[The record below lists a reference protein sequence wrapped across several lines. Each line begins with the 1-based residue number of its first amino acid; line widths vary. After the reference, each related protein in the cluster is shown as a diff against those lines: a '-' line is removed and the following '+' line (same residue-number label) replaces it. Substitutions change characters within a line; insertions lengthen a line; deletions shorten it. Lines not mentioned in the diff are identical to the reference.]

1 MPLYFVL
8 TLILAFL
15 PTTAQAQAG
24 RSAAKDTL
32 WLVPHTHWE
41 GAVFKTREEYLE
53 IGLPHIVR
61 ALTLLKAHPEYRFAL
76 DQVCY
81 VKPFLERYPE
91 EEAAFRKFIAEGR
104 LQLVGGIDTMHD
116 NNMPGGESIVH
127 QMLYGKGYYRKKLGV
142 DVKVGWALDTFGHNA
157 QMPQLLKLGGYQSY
171 WFRRGVPTMDLPAE
185 FLWKGIDGTE
195 IPAFWMAYS
204 YGLFWGSP
212 RNLLEFT
219 AFFRERFDVLTRHAR
234 GPNRVGLAGADVS
247 EPEEHLPV
255 LLNEFN
261 AAKDAPFAVR
271 FAVPTDFEAIAEQRG
286 NRPVVT
292 GEMNPV
298 FQGIY
303 SSRIEVK
310 QWTRLMESLL
320 TAAEKLSS
328 LTKGLG
334 FLDGQPDLDDA
345 WEPVLFNQAHDLA
358 SGVMVDK
365 VFTDS
370 LRGFEYS
377 KQRVD
382 MIIEDQLATLF
393 AQIDTRGEGTPIVVF
408 NPLGWS
414 RSDVAELNVSFSER
428 GVTDFTLV
436 DASDRSVPV
445 QILEA
450 QRNGDGTLKT
460 AKIAFIAR
468 DVPAL
473 GHAVHHLIPKRG
485 VPSVGE
491 IPPAS
496 GNMARYSASH
506 QDVQSIEND
515 LYRATFNLWTGEMKS
530 LVVKNGGWE
539 VLSGSGNVVA
549 AEYDGGDFWEL
560 YGLLN
565 GGRALAMN
573 TRHGVPAKAQLSSQW
588 VGGNGLVRSGPVFS
602 EYAVTHP
609 LGSNNFETSVRLYT
623 GIRRIDINTQIL
635 NNDRFLR
642 YRVLFPTSIQNGKAF
657 HEIPFGAI
665 ERKQGIEFPAQNWID
680 FSDGRRGLTLLNRGL
695 PGNNVADGTL
705 LLSLMRSS
713 KLLLYPTVGG
723 FDPSVSSDSGLE
735 LGKRLRFQYSLVP
748 HAGGWQEARTF
759 RDGMELNHPLI
770 VRKAAPH
777 AGVLSKRWGLLEVS
791 NPNLVVSALKPGRDG
806 NLILRLYEATGSA
819 TSGARVK
826 LAPGLTSVSEVNLME
841 DDLKPIPIRTDSFQF
856 DVRVYE
862 IKTFKLK
869 IKQMAKPLSAVE
881 LGCDWCRPYRPVGC
895 VTPFDAPPAADDLVR

>member
-1 MPLYFVL
+1 MRLRLLPLIS
-8 TLILAFL
+8 LILLAPYL
-15 PTTAQAQAG
+15 NAQQNV
-24 RSAAKDTL
+24 AAPKDTL

-91 EEAAFRKFIAEGR
+91 EEAAFRKFVSEGR

-127 QMLYGKGYYRKKLGV
+127 QLLYGKGYYRKKLGV
-142 DVKVGWALDTFGHNA
+142 DIKVGWALDTFGHNG
-157 QMPQLLKLGGYQSY
+157 QMPQLLRLAGIQSY
-171 WFRRGVPTMDLPAE
+171 WFRRGVPSMDLPAE
-185 FLWKGIDGTE
+185 FMWKGIDGTE

-204 YGLFWGSP
+204 YGMFWGSP
-212 RNLLEFT
+212 SNLLEFT
-219 AFFRERFDVLTRHAR
+219 GFFRERFDVLTRHAR

-247 EPEEHLPV
+247 EPEEHLP
-255 LLNEFN
+255 LLVKEFN
-261 AAKDAPFAVR
+261 AAKDAPFTVR
-271 FAVPTDFEAIAEQRG
+271 FAVPTDFEAIADKRG

-310 QWTRLMESLL
+310 QRTRMMEYLL

-328 LTKGLG
+328 LATGLE
-334 FLDGQPDLDDA
+334 LTDSQPDLEDA

-365 VFTDS
+365 VFEDS
-370 LRGFEYS
+370 IRGFDYS
-377 KQRVD
+377 RQRANG
-382 MIIEDQLATLF
+382 IIDDQLDKLLSK
-393 AQIDTRGEGTPIVVF
+393 IDTRGNGTPIVVF

-414 RSDVAELNVSFSER
+414 RSDIAEINVSFSER
-428 GVTDFTLV
+428 GVTDFSLV
-436 DASDRSVPV
+436 EPGGKFVPI
-445 QILEA
+445 QTLEA
-450 QRNGDGTLKT
+450 QRNGDGSLKT
-460 AKIAFIAR
+460 SRIAFIAR

-473 GHAVHHLIPKRG
+473 GYTVYHLVSKRG
-485 VPSVGE
+485 QPSVGE
-491 IPPAS
+491 IPPAN
-496 GNMARYSASH
+496 GNMTRYSASH

-530 LVVKNGGWE
+530 LVVKEGGWE
-539 VLSGSGNVVA
+539 VLNGSGNVVA
-549 AEYDGGDFWEL
+549 AEHDGGDFWEL

-573 TRHGVPAKAQLSSQW
+573 TKHGVPTKAQLSSQW
-588 VGGNGLVRSGPVFS
+588 VGGNGSVRNGPVFS
-602 EYAVTHP
+602 EYNVMHP
-609 LGSNNFETSVRLYT
+609 LGNNNFETTVRLYS
-623 GIRRIDINTQIL
+623 GLRRIDINTQIL

-665 ERKQGIEFPAQNWID
+665 ERKEGIEYPAQNWID
-680 FSDGRRGLTLLNRGL
+680 YGDGRRGLTLLNRGL

-705 LLSLMRSS
+705 LLSLMRSA
-713 KLLLYPTVGG
+713 KLLRYPTVGG
-723 FDPSVSSDSGLE
+723 FDPTVSSDTGLE
-735 LGKRLRFQYSLVP
+735 LGKQLRFQYSLVP
-748 HAGGWQEARTF
+748 HSGSWQEARTF
-759 RDGMELNHPLI
+759 RDGLELNHPLM
-770 VRKAAPH
+770 VRKATTHPGAL
-777 AGVLSKRWGLLEVS
+777 GKRWGLLEVS

-806 NLILRLYEATGSA
+806 SLILRLYEATGAAASNV
-819 TSGARVK
+819 RIK
-826 LAPGLTSVSEVNLME
+826 LSPGLTSVAEVNLME
-841 DDLKPIPIRTDSFQF
+841 DELKFVPVQGDRFQF
-856 DVRVYE
+856 DARGYE
-862 IKTFKLK
+862 IKTFRLN
-869 IKQMAKPLSAVE
+869 IKPLT
-881 LGCDWCRPYRPVGC
+881 RM
-895 VTPFDAPPAADDLVR
+895 

>member
-1 MPLYFVL
+1 MALYVL
-8 TLILAFL
+8 LMLILVLFPA
-15 PTTAQAQAG
+15 TADAQASRQAT
-24 RSAAKDTL
+24 KDTL

-61 ALTLLKAHPEYRFAL
+61 ALTLLKAHAEYRFAL
-76 DQVCY
+76 DQVSY

-91 EEAAFRKFIAEGR
+91 EEAAFRKFVVEGR

-127 QMLYGKGYYRKKLGV
+127 QMLYGKGYYREKLGV
-142 DVKVGWALDTFGHNA
+142 DVKVGWALDTFGHNG

-195 IPAFWMAYS
+195 IPAFWLAYS

-219 AFFRERFDVLTRHAR
+219 GFFRERFDALTRHAR
-234 GPNRVGLAGADVS
+234 GTDRVGLAGADVS

-255 LLNEFN
+255 LLKEFN
-261 AAKDAPFAVR
+261 AAKDSPFSVR
-271 FAVPTDFEAIAEQRG
+271 FAVPTDFETVAEKRG
-286 NRPVVT
+286 NRPVVS

-320 TAAEKLSS
+320 TAAEKLSA

-334 FLDGQPDLDDA
+334 FTDKQPDIDDA

-365 VFTDS
+365 VFSDS

-377 KQRVD
+377 KQRTD
-382 MIIEDQLATLF
+382 TIIEDQLDKLL
-393 AQIDTRGEGTPIVVF
+393 AQIDTRGDGTPIVVF

-414 RSDVAELNVSFSER
+414 RSDIAELNVSFSER
-428 GVTDFTLV
+428 GVRDFSLV
-436 DASDRSVPV
+436 DSGNKPIPV

-450 QRNGDGTLKT
+450 QRNGDGSLKT

-468 DVPAL
+468 DAPAL
-473 GHAVHHLIPKRG
+473 GYSVHHLISKRG
-485 VPSVGE
+485 QPSVGE
-491 IPPAS
+491 IPPAT

-530 LVVKNGGWE
+530 LIVKDGGWE
-539 VLSGSGNVVA
+539 VLGGSGNVVA
-549 AEYDGGDFWEL
+549 AEHDGGDFWEL

-573 TRHGVPAKAQLSSQW
+573 TRHGVPTKAQLSSQW
-588 VGGNGLVRSGPVFS
+588 VGGNGSVRPGPVFS

-609 LGSNNFETSVRLYT
+609 LGNNNFETTVRLYS

-642 YRVLFPTSIQNGKAF
+642 YRVLFPTTIQSGKAF

-665 ERKQGIEFPAQNWID
+665 ERKQGIEYPAQNWVD
-680 FSDGRRGLTLLNRGL
+680 YNDGRRGLTLLNRGL
-695 PGNNVADGTL
+695 PGNNVSDGTL
-705 LLSLMRSS
+705 LLSLMRSA

-723 FDPSVSSDSGLE
+723 FDPSVSSDTGLE

-759 RDGMELNHPLI
+759 RDGLELNHPLI
-770 VRKAAPH
+770 VRKAVPH

-791 NPNLVVSALKPGRDG
+791 NPHLVVSALKPGRDG
-806 NLILRLYEATGSA
+806 SLILRLYEATGNA
-819 TSGARVK
+819 ASGVRVK
-826 LAPGLTSVSEVNLME
+826 LSVGLTSVSEVNLME
-841 DDLKPIPIRTDSFQF
+841 DELKPVPAEGNGFQF
-856 DVRVYE
+856 DARGFE

-869 IKQMAKPLSAVE
+869 I
-881 LGCDWCRPYRPVGC
+881 RPVG
-895 VTPFDAPPAADDLVR
+895 